1 MAGKFTGSNKSSIG
15 VPDQIFDNRSH
26 QQGVRRLNGLY
37 VGKVVDIADE
47 RYQQHIW
54 VDIVGH
60 EKISDKQDIEE
71 RHKFHKIR
79 QMTPFG
85 GTVQGSNYSNNY
97 GSTWTPPSPGTQVLV
112 AFTGQEQEGFLV
124 GVLPDINRNAMVGG
138 HPTSPDPDD
147 GTTDTSFDHHVY
159 KKHDGTR
166 KKHSV
171 GQAINKQ
178 GLAFDAIRGHGSSG
192 ARRESPSR
200 VNGFNSPGGHSLVLD
215 DGTEAYKEGINHVP
229 DKNREEGK
237 NNLLRLRS
245 GEGAQI
251 LFNDTAR
258 IIYIVNQSG
267 TGWVEID
274 DTGNIDVYAQSD
286 VSVHAKN
293 TINFYAGNEFNVD
306 AESINIRAR
315 GIGGIQM
322 ESTDDQIQLFAQKDM
337 RLTTKK
343 NMHLRAGPHMKLTA
357 DLIDLNGPP
366 ALQAVRP
373 TVGALAVNREVK
385 ESIADRVPE
394 AEPWQ
399 GHLVQDSKMAAQAK
413 SDPID
418 PDTTDFMLAG
428 AGGGGGGSGSVALN
442 PKRSAQQDSENELK
456 ASIYADEYVDKHF
469 DRNMVG
475 PRANPDSFDPRG
487 RDQRNVPTTP
497 TTSRNADSF
506 DPRGPDQRNVPS
518 RVPDSAK
525 LSDAGTGPKAN
536 NANPRTRREWQSDVS
551 GTLV

>member
-1 MAGKFTGSNKSSIG
+1 
-15 VPDQIFDNRSH
+15 
-26 QQGVRRLNGLY
+26 
-37 VGKVVDIADE
+37 
-47 RYQQHIW
+47 
-54 VDIVGH
+54 
-60 EKISDKQDIEE
+60 
-71 RHKFHKIR
+71 
-79 QMTPFG
+79 
-85 GTVQGSNYSNNY
+85 
-97 GSTWTPPSPGTQVLV
+97 
-112 AFTGQEQEGFLV
+112 
-124 GVLPDINRNAMVGG
+124 
-138 HPTSPDPDD
+138 
-147 GTTDTSFDHHVY
+147 
-159 KKHDGTR
+159 
-166 KKHSV
+166 
-171 GQAINKQ
+171 
-178 GLAFDAIRGHGSSG
+178 
-192 ARRESPSR
+192 
-200 VNGFNSPGGHSLVLD
+200 
-215 DGTEAYKEGINHVP
+215 
-229 DKNREEGK
+229 
-237 NNLLRLRS
+237 
-245 GEGAQI
+245 
-251 LFNDTAR
+251 
-258 IIYIVNQSG
+258 
-267 TGWVEID
+267 
-274 DTGNIDVYAQSD
+274 
-286 VSVHAKN
+286 
-293 TINFYAGNEFNVD
+293 
-306 AESINIRAR
+306 
-315 GIGGIQM
+315 M